1 MMPDGKLS
9 EDSDAAARLHRRQ
22 RRVGLV
28 SAGVALGMLGLAF
41 ASVPLYRLFCQQ
53 TGYGGTT
60 QRTTEASAT
69 VLDRKLTV
77 HFDANAAPGL
87 AWKFEAMQE
96 KLDVRIGETTLAF
109 FRVTDTS
116 DKPATGTAVFNVLPE
131 QVGIHFNKIQCFC
144 FTEQVLQPGER
155 VDMPV
160 VFYVDP
166 DLVKDRDAGEIRNIT
181 LSYTFYETELP
192 ETQASL
198 PPAEGNDYN

>member
-109 FRVTDTS
+109 FRVTNTS

-144 FTEQVLQPGER
+144 FTEQKLEPGESME
-155 VDMPV
+155 MPV
-160 VFYVDP
+160 SFFVDTAFATDRNVNVFT
-166 DLVKDRDAGEIRNIT
+166 DLT
-181 LSYTFYETELP
+181 LSYTFYPAKDARTGV
-192 ETQASL
+192 AAGK
-198 PPAEGNDYN
+198 PPGSKG